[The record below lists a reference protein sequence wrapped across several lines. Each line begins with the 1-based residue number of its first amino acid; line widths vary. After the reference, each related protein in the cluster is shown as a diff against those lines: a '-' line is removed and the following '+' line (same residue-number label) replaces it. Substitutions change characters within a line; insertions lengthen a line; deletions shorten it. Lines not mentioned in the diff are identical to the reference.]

1 MLSPGYDII
10 KTKSL
15 VLRAFWGLYYLKRIP
30 ASGDGTEQG
39 QVKETNYGKSIAKSK
54 KVQEEKM
61 GIAKQSCL
69 CSPHGAGMN
78 QAKSNATFLVSNV
91 KMMRISL

>member
-1 MLSPGYDII
+1 MQSTSQNNLIVRGIA
-10 KTKSL
+10 T
-15 VLRAFWGLYYLKRIP
+15 
-30 ASGDGTEQG
+30 Q
-39 QVKETNYGKSIAKSK
+39 ETNYGKSIAKSK

-91 KMMRISL
+91 KMTRISL

>member
-1 MLSPGYDII
+1 MDESAN
-10 KTKSL
+10 T
-15 VLRAFWGLYYLKRIP
+15 
-30 ASGDGTEQG
+30 
-39 QVKETNYGKSIAKSK
+39 KETNYGKSIAKSK

-91 KMMRISL
+91 KMTRISL